1 MPFLQCAPDGC
12 SVRQA
17 AVLPC
22 QRLTPAQLQCLWRI
36 FQVDDPQRVRVVILQ
51 RAHGGVLVGGPGL
64 CIPGEACARNA
75 GELICCDMAWLPSVQ
90 VGEFYEA
97 MGTDAVVLV
106 QWAGLNPM
114 GSTHMPPRAGCPHMN
129 IRRTLQS
136 LVEEANLSV
145 VRMAVPLGLCPLG
158 IIVYVPQ
165 AGL

>member
-1 MPFLQCAPDGC
+1 MRTRSASAL
-12 SVRQA
+12 S
-17 AVLPC
+17 
-22 QRLTPAQLQCLWRI
+22 W
-36 FQVDDPQRVRVVILQ
+36 
-51 RAHGGVLVGGPGL
+51 
-64 CIPGEACARNA
+64 
-75 GELICCDMAWLPSVQ
+75 CDMTWLPSAQ

-145 VRMAVPLGLCPLG
+145 VRMHAPWLPLSLHECCTFCS
-158 IIVYVPQ
+158 
-165 AGL
+165 

>member
-1 MPFLQCAPDGC
+1 MPHTLCC
-12 SVRQA
+12 S
-17 AVLPC
+17 
-22 QRLTPAQLQCLWRI
+22 
-36 FQVDDPQRVRVVILQ
+36 
-51 RAHGGVLVGGPGL
+51 
-64 CIPGEACARNA
+64 
-75 GELICCDMAWLPSVQ
+75 Q

-145 VRMAVPLGLCPLG
+145 VRSLPLLIRHCQAASKRVDMAGK
-158 IIVYVPQ
+158 
-165 AGL
+165 AW

>member
-1 MPFLQCAPDGC
+1 MLFSG
-12 SVRQA
+12 
-17 AVLPC
+17 
-22 QRLTPAQLQCLWRI
+22 
-36 FQVDDPQRVRVVILQ
+36 
-51 RAHGGVLVGGPGL
+51 
-64 CIPGEACARNA
+64 
-75 GELICCDMAWLPSVQ
+75 Q

-145 VRMAVPLGLCPLG
+145 VRSLDTN
-158 IIVYVPQ
+158 PQ
-165 AGL
+165 LQLIRHRQAAG